1 MIIWVLFPL
10 PTTEMENNIIGTYQ
24 NKQRHKYKTMSAE
37 MHYLNWSSMWYNN
50 VKMACVLQ
58 AYHISIDTKLLT
70 WQFITMFLTLEFLSH
85 HQ

>member
-37 MHYLNWSSMWYNN
+37 MHYLNWSSM
-50 VKMACVLQ
+50 
-58 AYHISIDTKLLT
+58 
-70 WQFITMFLTLEFLSH
+70 
-85 HQ
+85 